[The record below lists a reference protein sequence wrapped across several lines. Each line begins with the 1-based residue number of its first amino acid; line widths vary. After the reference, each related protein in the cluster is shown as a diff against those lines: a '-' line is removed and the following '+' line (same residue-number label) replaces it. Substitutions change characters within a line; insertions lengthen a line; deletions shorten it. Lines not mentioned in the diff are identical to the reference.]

1 METLL
6 IHNYSDL
13 LDLFLTFLLPE
24 HAAEIGK
31 FCEHFMLTN
40 MTDLVEKLNL
50 FFQKQPHLKKVYA
63 CINELS
69 NEQDLTLDRLKS
81 KILPLLKGN
90 QVLIDWFMELF
101 DRPTESRLDEYET
114 LHVKKSLNDSE
125 VTDDGYEE
133 IQSQDLIENENCTF
147 SSCGVKYIN
156 GKIMYRCKAL
166 LPAKISFLANDVSVD
181 EKNNHDDLSPL
192 FCVHEIRK
200 HIQFNDSKKPNDQD
214 EKAKKKK
221 ISKKRFKVCESQ
233 ILHAHA
239 IRLNQI
245 HAQNGEKLSDVMNL
259 LESSCK
265 NVSSES
271 PKKQMCRNSKRNGN
285 SPKKILKSPSSSSS
299 DVSMSFSSPSPSK
312 TLQISRKLKT
322 LITDSEDEQN
332 VKKFKLD
339 SSSDSEKLH
348 SSNGN
353 DDHMDEDE
361 IMTSISPS
369 KSVEEDISKKSSDV
383 EMLAWTR
390 EEDKLILEE
399 IKNGFSNADELI
411 KTLCEKMENR
421 DDWQIR
427 ERFEFLLNFVTN
439 LTSS

>member
-1 METLL
+1 
-6 IHNYSDL
+6 
-13 LDLFLTFLLPE
+13 
-24 HAAEIGK
+24 
-31 FCEHFMLTN
+31 
-40 MTDLVEKLNL
+40 
-50 FFQKQPHLKKVYA
+50 
-63 CINELS
+63 
-69 NEQDLTLDRLKS
+69 
-81 KILPLLKGN
+81 
-90 QVLIDWFMELF
+90 
-101 DRPTESRLDEYET
+101 
-114 LHVKKSLNDSE
+114 
-125 VTDDGYEE
+125 
-133 IQSQDLIENENCTF
+133 
-147 SSCGVKYIN
+147 
-156 GKIMYRCKAL
+156 MYRCKAL
-166 LPAKISFLANDVSVD
+166 LPAKISFLANDVIVD

-265 NVSSES
+265 NGSSES
-271 PKKQMCRNSKRNGN
+271 PKKQMCKSSKRNGS
-285 SPKKILKSPSSSSS
+285 SPKKVLKSPSSSSS
-299 DVSMSFSSPSPSK
+299 DISMNFSSPSPSK

-322 LITDSEDEQN
+322 LIADSEDEQN
-332 VKKFKLD
+332 TKKFKLD

-353 DDHMDEDE
+353 DLLDEDE
-361 IMTSISPS
+361 LMSAISPS
-369 KSVEEDISKKSSDV
+369 KSIEEDSSKKSSDV

-390 EEDKLILEE
+390 DEDKLILEE

-411 KTLCEKMENR
+411 KTLCDKMQNR